1 MTTATDPGAAGI
13 LPVLVAERDAVR
25 AFVALLEREEDALV
39 RGNLDSLATL
49 TPDKASQCA
58 LLEQF
63 ETRRIASGQSAADDP
78 VWLEI
83 LDLARRARDLNRTN
97 GIMLQQRSRLAES
110 ALRVL
115 LGSARESATY
125 GPDGMMQ
132 SRAGMR
138 GLVAG

>member
-1 MTTATDPGAAGI
+1 MTTAADPGAGA

-25 AFVALLEREEDALV
+25 AFVTLLEREEDALV
-39 RGNLDSLATL
+39 RGDLDRLAAL
-49 TPDKASQCA
+49 TPDKASYCT

-63 ETRRIASGQSAADDP
+63 EARRIGAGEAAADDP

-83 LDLARRARDLNRTN
+83 LELARRARDLNRTN

-132 SRAGMR
+132 SRSGTR